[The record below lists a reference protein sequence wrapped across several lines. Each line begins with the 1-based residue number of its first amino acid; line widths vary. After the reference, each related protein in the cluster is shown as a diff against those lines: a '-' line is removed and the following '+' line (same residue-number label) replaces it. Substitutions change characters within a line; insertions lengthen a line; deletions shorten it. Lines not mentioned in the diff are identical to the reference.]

1 MSPERLQQIEQL
13 YHAASALEPGQ
24 REAFLQKACAGNESL
39 RKEVESLLRYE
50 RVAENFME
58 TPAMEDQAA
67 ALAADWAGDASIT
80 MTGRT
85 IGRYRILERIGAG
98 GMGVVYR
105 AHDTHLN
112 RPIALKVLPPGT
124 TADEERKARFVR
136 EAKAAS
142 ALNHPNIVTIYDI
155 GQAEGLDFIAMEYI
169 GGRTLRDLIVS
180 RELPV
185 CEALD
190 YAVQIVHA
198 LDAAHAAGIVHRDI
212 KPANIMISGTPPG
225 PRQVKILD
233 FGIAKLLESALPDG
247 LAQTVSTT
255 KGAIIGTAA
264 YMSPEQAEGGQ
275 VDARSDIFSF
285 GAMLYEMLSGRRAF
299 HGQSDLSILAAVLRE
314 DPEPLASV
322 TPELQKTVFRCL
334 RKDPNLRFQRTGELK
349 RALEA
354 CLPLS
359 RGFSPSLKSIAV
371 LPFVNLS
378 ADKENEYFSEGLAE
392 EIINFL
398 TKLPGLQVTAR
409 TSAFAFRA
417 KELDVREIGS
427 KLNVEHIL
435 EGSVRKVGPRIRVT
449 AQLINVANGY
459 HLWSERYDREM
470 TDVFAIQDEIAQA
483 IVSTLRVRLGN
494 DKPLVKRHT
503 ASPEA
508 YTLYLRGRHY
518 QEKRTP
524 EGYAKAKEC
533 FEQALAEDSRHAPAF
548 LGLAEFYWQ
557 NAMYGFQYPKEALA
571 KAKEATIRALE
582 IDDTLAEGHAILGA
596 LLGIADFDWRGADRA
611 FQRALELEPNSP
623 SVLFRYANFYLW
635 PLERVNEANAVT
647 ERTLAFDPLSVAT
660 QWVFGYYLY
669 AEGQYDRALKHLLTV
684 IELEPEFYFAVGV
697 MGLVYVRKGMLDEA
711 IRTLEKACEV
721 RADNPFMMGMLA
733 YGLGKAGRTEE
744 AKKVI
749 DRLERQAELAYVPSK
764 SLMFAWAGLDNWD
777 RAFEFAEKSVYE
789 ERDPMTVMNLP
800 REPLFDSVRSDTRF
814 QALLRRMNL
823 R

>member
-1 MSPERLQQIEQL
+1 MNPGRLDEAEQI
-13 YHAASALEPGQ
+13 YHKAAALEPGQ
-24 REAFLQKACAGNESL
+24 REAFLQEACAGNESL
-39 RKEVESLLRYE
+39 RQEVESLLRYQQA
-50 RVAENFME
+50 AEGFME
-58 TPAMEDQAA
+58 TPAIEDQAA

-80 MTGRT
+80 MTGR
-85 IGRYRILERIGAG
+85 IAGRYQVLEKIGAG
-98 GMGVVYR
+98 GMGMVYR

-112 RPIALKVLPPGT
+112 RSVALKVLSPGT

-155 GQAEGLDFIAMEYI
+155 GQAEGLDFIAMEYV
-169 GGRTLRDLIVS
+169 GGGTLRELVAS

-190 YAVQIVHA
+190 YAVQIARA

-233 FGIAKLLESALPDG
+233 FGIAKLLEPTPADE
-247 LAQTVSTT
+247 LAQTISTAE
-255 KGAIIGTAA
+255 GAIIGTAA
-264 YMSPEQAEGGQ
+264 YMSPEQAEGAR

-285 GAMLYEMLSGRRAF
+285 GAVLYEMLSGRRAF
-299 HGQSDLSILAAVLRE
+299 HGQSNLSILAAVLRE

-322 TPELQKTVFRCL
+322 TPELQRIVFRCL
-334 RKDPNLRFQRTGELK
+334 RKDPNLRFQRMGEL
-349 RALEA
+349 RQALEA

-392 EIINFL
+392 EIINSL

-417 KELDVREIGS
+417 KELDVREIGA

-435 EGSVRKVGPRIRVT
+435 EGSVRKAGARIRVT
-449 AQLINVANGY
+449 AQLINVAGGY

-483 IVSTLRVRLGN
+483 IVSTLRVRLG
-494 DKPLVKRHT
+494 DDRPLVKRHT

-533 FEQALAEDSRHAPAF
+533 FEHALIEDPNHAPAH

-557 NAMYGFQYPKEALA
+557 NALYGFQYPKDALA
-571 KAKEATIRALE
+571 KAKEATIHALK
-582 IDDTLAEGHAILGA
+582 IDGTLAEGHAILGA
-596 LLGIADFDWRGADRA
+596 LLGMADFDWRGADRE

-623 SVLFRYANFYLW
+623 FVLFRYANFYLW
-635 PLERVNEANAVT
+635 PLERVSEANAVM
-647 ERTLAFDPLSVAT
+647 ERTLAFDPLSVAA

-669 AEGQYDRALKHLLTV
+669 AEGQHDRALKHLMTV

-697 MGLVYVRKGMLDEA
+697 IGLIYVCKGMLDAA

-744 AKKVI
+744 ARKVI
-749 DRLERQAELAYVPSK
+749 GRLERQAEFSYVPSK

-777 RAFEFAEKSVYE
+777 RAFELAEKSVCE

-800 REPLFDSVRSDTRF
+800 REPLFESVRSDVRF